1 MRDIVIKMKP
11 QCFEDII
18 ALVALYRP
26 GPLGSGMVDDFIKR
40 KKGATKITYELPA
53 LEPILKETYGVI
65 VYQEQVMQIARTLAG
80 YSLGGADLL
89 RRSMGKKD
97 PEVMAKEKVPF
108 LKGAE
113 KLGVNLKKAEAIF
126 DLMAKF
132 AEYGFN
138 KSHSAAY
145 ALVSYQTAYLKAHFP
160 VEYMA
165 ALLTSEVQDTDKVV
179 KYIYEARLM
188 GINILPPDVNE
199 SLWDFDVVEAH
210 ERCTV
215 EPCSTIGSVRF
226 GLAAVQNVGIT
237 AINAII
243 EAREAKGAF

>member
-97 PEVMAKEKVPF
+97 PEVMELESRERGALRILSTFIRLSESLDRSHTALIQHVKFSRVDENGIHLEVVARGDCQ
-108 LKGAE
+108 LEIWGVEAE
-113 KLGVNLKKAEAIF
+113 KKAFEKIF
-126 DLMAKF
+126 GKQ
-132 AEYGFN
+132 
-138 KSHSAAY
+138 
-145 ALVSYQTAYLKAHFP
+145 LVIERIQTA
-160 VEYMA
+160 
-165 ALLTSEVQDTDKVV
+165 
-179 KYIYEARLM
+179 
-188 GINILPPDVNE
+188 
-199 SLWDFDVVEAH
+199 
-210 ERCTV
+210 
-215 EPCSTIGSVRF
+215 
-226 GLAAVQNVGIT
+226 
-237 AINAII
+237 
-243 EAREAKGAF
+243 